1 MNIYLIILIFLSSF
15 FASETIGV
23 VMKHKG
29 DVDYI
34 PYDKNKQN
42 KKINISESLFN
53 QDLIK
58 TGKDGFTKFV
68 YLDDGSAIKIHKN
81 SEVYIQGDIDKR
93 KIIKQINIS
102 TGKLK
107 LDIENQQLA
116 EFKIVTPTSVASI
129 KGTRFWVDVNGKK
142 GDVFHGL
149 SGIVEITNNITGNKI
164 ELTENTTATS
174 LPDGTLEIKKTIN
187 RELIQLEVLEEEVG
201 EPVNDM
207 PNNDIDD
214 DSGSLLE
221 DNINNGILNTNEL
234 VIRLK
239 NASSDEKIII
249 IKFVD

>member
-1 MNIYLIILIFLSSF
+1 MNIYVIILIFLSSF

-68 YLDDGSAIKIHKN
+68 YLDDGSAIKIHKD

-102 TGKLK
+102 KGKLK
-107 LDIENQQLA
+107 LDVQNQQLA
-116 EFKIVTPTSVASI
+116 EFKIITPTSVASI

-207 PNNDIDD
+207 PNNDVDD

-221 DNINNGILNTNEL
+221 DNINNGVLNTNEL

>member
-1 MNIYLIILIFLSSF
+1 MNIYVIILIFLSSF

-68 YLDDGSAIKIHKN
+68 YLDDGSAIKIHKD

-107 LDIENQQLA
+107 LDVENQQLA

-249 IKFVD
+249 IKLVD

>member
-1 MNIYLIILIFLSSF
+1 MNIYLVILIFVSSF

-68 YLDDGSAIKIHKN
+68 YLDDGSAIKIHKD

-102 TGKLK
+102 TGKIK

-207 PNNDIDD
+207 PNNDVDD

-249 IKFVD
+249 IKLVD

>member
-1 MNIYLIILIFLSSF
+1 MNIYVIILIFLSSF

-68 YLDDGSAIKIHKN
+68 YLDDGSAIKIHKD

-102 TGKLK
+102 KGKLK
-107 LDIENQQLA
+107 LDVQNQQLA
-116 EFKIVTPTSVASI
+116 EFKIITPTSVASI

-149 SGIVEITNNITGNKI
+149 SGVVEITNNITGNKI

-207 PNNDIDD
+207 PNNDVDD

-221 DNINNGILNTNEL
+221 DNINNGVLNTNEL

>member
-1 MNIYLIILIFLSSF
+1 MNIYLVILIFLSSF

-68 YLDDGSAIKIHKN
+68 YLDDGSAIKIHKD

-102 TGKLK
+102 KGKLK
-107 LDIENQQLA
+107 LDVQNQQLA
-116 EFKIVTPTSVASI
+116 EFKIITPTSVASI

-249 IKFVD
+249 IKLVD

>member
-68 YLDDGSAIKIHKN
+68 YLDDGSAIKIHKD

-207 PNNDIDD
+207 PNNDIND

-249 IKFVD
+249 IKLVD

>member
-34 PYDKNKQN
+34 PYDKSKQN

-68 YLDDGSAIKIHKN
+68 YLDDGSAIKIHKD

-116 EFKIVTPTSVASI
+116 EFKIITPTSVASI

-249 IKFVD
+249 IKLVD

>member
-1 MNIYLIILIFLSSF
+1 MNIYIIILIFLSSIF
-15 FASETIGV
+15 SSETIGI

-34 PYDKNKQN
+34 PFDKNKHN

-68 YLDDGSAIKIHKN
+68 YLDDGSAIKIHKD

-93 KIIKQINIS
+93 KIVKQINIS

-107 LDIENQQLA
+107 LNVENQQLA
-116 EFKIVTPTSVASI
+116 EFKIITPTSVASI

-149 SGIVEITNNITGNKI
+149 SGIVEITNNLTGKKI
-164 ELTENTTATS
+164 ELTENTSATS

-187 RELIQLEVLEEEVG
+187 SELIQLEILEQEAG

-221 DNINNGILNTNEL
+221 DNINNGISNTNEL

-239 NASSDEKIII
+239 NASLDEKIII
-249 IKFVD
+249 IKLVD

>member
-1 MNIYLIILIFLSSF
+1 MNIYLVILIFLSSF

-68 YLDDGSAIKIHKN
+68 YLDDGSAIKIHKD
-81 SEVYIQGDIDKR
+81 SEVYIQGNIDKR

-107 LDIENQQLA
+107 LDIEIQQLA

-187 RELIQLEVLEEEVG
+187 RELIQLEILEEEVG

-207 PNNDIDD
+207 PNNNIDD

-249 IKFVD
+249 IKLVD

>member
-1 MNIYLIILIFLSSF
+1 MNIYLVILIFVSSF

-68 YLDDGSAIKIHKN
+68 YLDDGSAIKIHKD

-102 TGKLK
+102 TGKIK

-207 PNNDIDD
+207 PNNDIND

-249 IKFVD
+249 IKLVD

>member
-1 MNIYLIILIFLSSF
+1 MNIYLVILIFLSSF

-68 YLDDGSAIKIHKN
+68 YLDDGSAIKIHKD

-102 TGKLK
+102 KGKLK
-107 LDIENQQLA
+107 LDVQNQQLA
-116 EFKIVTPTSVASI
+116 EFKIITPTSVASI

-207 PNNDIDD
+207 PNNDVDD

-221 DNINNGILNTNEL
+221 DNINNGVLNTNEL